1 MDYGHWSLDFSKNV
15 FEEKTHI
22 GFIYAIVR
30 NDGKYYIG
38 KKLMNT
44 KSKSSQWRTY
54 VSSSKAVG
62 EQIAKNKESFK
73 FYILCFLSSKS
84 LLNYVEAYIQFKYH
98 ALNNPLMLN
107 GIVNLRCNGGCLS
120 KKQEELSTILSS
132 LDNTTFDF
140 AIAKSW

>member
-1 MDYGHWSLDFSKNV
+1 MDYGHWTTEFSIN
-15 FEEKTHI
+15 EYNEKLHI

-38 KKLMNT
+38 KKLMTT

-54 VSSSKAVG
+54 VSSSKAIG
-62 EQIAKNKESFK
+62 EQILKNKEKFK
-73 FYILCFLSSKS
+73 FHILCFLSSKS

-120 KKQEELSTILSS
+120 KKQDELKIVLQK
-132 LDNTTFDF
+132 LDKSPFGFDVAF
-140 AIAKSW
+140 C

>member
-1 MDYGHWSLDFSKNV
+1 MDYGHWNLEFAKNE
-15 FEEKTHI
+15 FNEKLHI

-38 KKLMNT
+38 KKLMTT

-54 VSSSKAVG
+54 VSSSKALG
-62 EQIAKNKESFK
+62 EQIEKNKENFK

-107 GIVNLRCNGGCLS
+107 GIVNLRCNGGCLT
-120 KKQEELSTILSS
+120 KKQSELKDILFK
-132 LDNTTFDF
+132 LDEKMFDF
-140 AIAKSW
+140 AVAK